1 MPSTPDRA
9 GRIVEA
15 VHGRSGTSPDP
26 QWEIDFAAE
35 LRSRHSTESLL
46 QMYGLYA
53 CHEGWLNQVMRR
65 IFWRAVARTVGSAL
79 NINPGVGMRHPET
92 FVIGDSVFIGAQCFL
107 QGRFDGRLR
116 IGNHVW
122 IGPQSY
128 FDARDL
134 TLEDYVGWG
143 PGAKVLGSTH
153 TGQPMNL
160 PIIQTDLEIRPVLV
174 QKWADIGTNATLLPG
189 VTVGEGSIVGA
200 GAVVARDVPPYAV
213 VAGVPAKVIRMRLTT
228 DTPMDSARTYV

>member
-15 VHGRSGTSPDP
+15 VHGRSGTSADP

-35 LRSRHSTESLL
+35 LRNRYSTESLL

-65 IFWRAVARTVGSAL
+65 IFWRAVARSVGSAL

-92 FVIGDSVFIGAQCFL
+92 FEIGDSVFIGAQSFL

-153 TGQPMNL
+153 TGQPIDL

-200 GAVVARDVPPYAV
+200 GAVVTRDVPPYAV
-213 VAGVPAKVIRMRLTT
+213 VAGVPAKIIRIRLTSDIT
-228 DTPMDSARTYV
+228 IDSARTHV

>member
-1 MPSTPDRA
+1 
-9 GRIVEA
+9 
-15 VHGRSGTSPDP
+15 
-26 QWEIDFAAE
+26 

-65 IFWRAVARTVGSAL
+65 IFWRAVARSVGSAL
-79 NINPGVGMRHPET
+79 NINPGVGMRHRET
-92 FVIGDSVFIGAQCFL
+92 FEIGDSVFIGAQCFL
-107 QGRFDGRLR
+107 QGRFDGHLR